1 MFGFLW
7 GWLLMSTESIH
18 RGAEILI
25 GLFYLGF
32 GIANARSSG
41 AIIESLGSRM
51 LPLPQLLFW
60 AGVATQSIAGL
71 LLIIGYHTALT
82 GAVLIPFTLI
92 ASIIFHAF
100 WAMEG
105 EARVL
110 NRIIFI
116 CNYTCVLAS
125 LLMVASLE
133 PGIWANLPRSL
144 FG

>member
-1 MFGFLW
+1 MQ
-7 GWLLMSTESIH
+7 TEWVL
-18 RGAEILI
+18 RGSEILI
-25 GLFYLGF
+25 GLFYFGF

-41 AIIESLGSRM
+41 PIIESLIIRL

-71 LLIIGYHTALT
+71 LLMLGYQAALAA
-82 GAVLIPFTLI
+82 AVLIPFTLI
-92 ASIIFHAF
+92 ASIVFHAF
-100 WAMEG
+100 WSMED

-125 LLMVASLE
+125 LLMLACLE
-133 PGIWANLPRSL
+133 PGIWTLLPR
-144 FG
+144 

>member
-1 MFGFLW
+1 M
-7 GWLLMSTESIH
+7 
-18 RGAEILI
+18 
-25 GLFYLGF
+25 
-32 GIANARSSG
+32 
-41 AIIESLGSRM
+41 
-51 LPLPQLLFW
+51 
-60 AGVATQSIAGL
+60 
-71 LLIIGYHTALT
+71 T

-125 LLMVASLE
+125 LLMVACLE
-133 PGIWANLPRSL
+133 PGIWANLPLSL
-144 FG
+144 LG

>member
-1 MFGFLW
+1 MPTDWIL
-7 GWLLMSTESIH
+7 

-41 AIIESLGSRM
+41 ALIETLRTRL

-60 AGVATQSIAGL
+60 SGTATQSIAGL
-71 LLIIGYHTALT
+71 LLMLGYLA
-82 GAVLIPFTLI
+82 GWMAVVLMLFTLI
-92 ASIIFHAF
+92 ASLIFHAF
-100 WAMEG
+100 WSMEG

-116 CNYTCVLAS
+116 CNYTCVLSS
-125 LLMVASLE
+125 LLLVTSLE
-133 PGIWANLPRSL
+133 PDVWTLLS
-144 FG
+144 

>member
-1 MFGFLW
+1 
-7 GWLLMSTESIH
+7 
-18 RGAEILI
+18 
-25 GLFYLGF
+25 
-32 GIANARSSG
+32 
-41 AIIESLGSRM
+41 M
-51 LPLPQLLFW
+51 LPLPQLMFW

>member
-1 MFGFLW
+1 
-7 GWLLMSTESIH
+7 MSTEGIH

-25 GLFYLGF
+25 GLYYLGF

-41 AIIESLGSRM
+41 AIIESLRTRM
-51 LPLPQLLFW
+51 LPLPQLMFL

-71 LLIIGYHTALT
+71 LLIIGYDAALT
-82 GAVLIPFTLI
+82 AAILIPFTLI
-92 ASIIFHAF
+92 ALNIFHAF

-125 LLMVASLE
+125 LLMVVCLE
-133 PGIWANLPRSL
+133 PDIRANLPRSL
-144 FG
+144 LG